1 MTDIIRTTT
10 NFVDSWVANVVQI
23 NTVTI
28 LDFKPQVVQ
37 KVDTRAGGG
46 GGYSWEFFGG
56 VCRPMLQILPRSRT
70 KDVIFHT
77 HFQTRSLKSISFSD
91 LAFRQKLCYHNL
103 D

>member
-28 LDFKPQVVQ
+28 LQAPGCSKGRYP
-37 KVDTRAGGG
+37 GWGG
-46 GGYSWEFFGG
+46 GGYSWEFLVG
-56 VCRPMLQILPRSRT
+56 VCRPILQILTRSQT

-77 HFQTRSLKSISFSD
+77 HFQTRSLKSISV
-91 LAFRQKLCYHNL
+91 FRPGLYAEIML
-103 D
+103 S

>member
-37 KVDTRAGGG
+37 KVDTRAGGRGGVLLGILG
-46 GGYSWEFFGG
+46 GGMPAGS
-56 VCRPMLQILPRSRT
+56 PNP
-70 KDVIFHT
+70 DP
-77 HFQTRSLKSISFSD
+77 ISDQRCNFPHPFSD
-91 LAFRQKLCYHNL
+91 
-103 D
+103 

>member
-46 GGYSWEFFGG
+46 GGVLLGILCGG
-56 VCRPMLQILPRSRT
+56 MPADAPNP
-70 KDVIFHT
+70 DP
-77 HFQTRSLKSISFSD
+77 ISDQRCNFPHPFSD
-91 LAFRQKLCYHNL
+91 
-103 D
+103 

>member
-37 KVDTRAGGG
+37 KVDTRAGGRG
-46 GGYSWEFFGG
+46 GGTPGNSWWGYAGRF
-56 VCRPMLQILPRSRT
+56 S
-70 KDVIFHT
+70 
-77 HFQTRSLKSISFSD
+77 KS
-91 LAFRQKLCYHNL
+91 
-103 D
+103 

>member
-28 LDFKPQVVQ
+28 LQALGCSKGGYPGW
-37 KVDTRAGGG
+37 GGG
-46 GGYSWEFFGG
+46 GTPGNSWWG
-56 VCRPMLQILPRSRT
+56 VCRPVLQILTRSQT

-77 HFQTRSLKSISFSD
+77 HFSHPFSD
-91 LAFRQKLCYHNL
+91 LAFRHKLCYHNL

>member
-37 KVDTRAGGG
+37 KVDTRARGGG
-46 GGYSWEFFGG
+46 GVRRGIFVGGYPG
-56 VCRPMLQILPRSRT
+56 
-70 KDVIFHT
+70 
-77 HFQTRSLKSISFSD
+77 
-91 LAFRQKLCYHNL
+91 
-103 D
+103 

>member
-37 KVDTRAGGG
+37 KVDTRAGGRG
-46 GGYSWEFFGG
+46 GGGTPGNPWWGYAGRFS
-56 VCRPMLQILPRSRT
+56 
-70 KDVIFHT
+70 
-77 HFQTRSLKSISFSD
+77 KS
-91 LAFRQKLCYHNL
+91 
-103 D
+103 